1 MNRRDR
7 IDRVEEASRESFPA
21 SDPPAWAATNTGS
34 PKRSPDSAARSP
46 EREPR
51 QGRRP
56 GTRSRKAGES

>member
-21 SDPPAWAATNTGS
+21 SDPPAWAATNAGS
-34 PKRSPDSAARSP
+34 RKRSPSKANSSTVRDA
-46 EREPR
+46 R

-56 GTRSRKAGES
+56 GTRNRKAGES

>member
-7 IDRVEEASRESFPA
+7 IDQVEEASRDSFPA

-34 PKRSPDSAARSP
+34 PKRSPSKAKSST
-46 EREPR
+46 ERDPR

-56 GTRSRKAGES
+56 GTRNRKAGES